1 MIYSDKELKAKL
13 QSLLEQGHVDEAFVE
28 DIRDLL
34 MSVDNEPYE
43 CEELFQGTLE
53 ALESLNIDV
62 QKHRESAEYLDNM
75 NNASHA
81 TTE

>member
-34 MSVDNEPYE
+34 MSVDNEPPYE
-43 CEELFQGTLE
+43 SDELFQGTLE

-62 QKHRESAEYLDNM
+62 QKTS
-75 NNASHA
+75 
-81 TTE
+81 